1 MAKSKEK
8 IFVEKPKKR
17 IPVPQKPAKV
27 IDDGKI
33 YKRSREKRKILKK
46 LNKND

>member
-1 MAKSKEK
+1 MAKSKE
-8 IFVEKPKKR
+8 IIVVDKPKKR
-17 IPVPQKPAKV
+17 IPVPQKPSKV
-27 IDDGKI
+27 IDDGKL